1 MCGISGVMSLDG
13 RPVSALAERLDCMN
27 KLQAHRGPDGE
38 GRWIHPFAIVG
49 LGHRRLSIIDVAMGA
64 QPMRDVSSG
73 CIISYN
79 GEVYNYRELRDEIG
93 AHEFRTSSDTEVILR
108 AWLRWG
114 PSCVERLRGMF
125 AFTIWDPREGVLFSA
140 RDRFGVKPYYYT
152 ERDGL
157 FHFASEAKALL
168 PFLPAVETN
177 VDGLRDYLAFQLCL
191 AGKTMFSG
199 VHELPAGHTLT
210 VKNGKIKI
218 ERYWEVFFDLDFSH
232 TPRWFEERTRE
243 LLDESVRLHLR
254 ADVPV
259 GAYISGGID
268 SGLIATLA
276 SQQQSDLVGFT
287 GTFALGAEYDETRYA
302 NDIATQSGVPL
313 HTRSITVDD
322 FIRDIGTVMHHLD
335 YPVAGPGSFS
345 QYEVSG
351 LAASHRKVV
360 LGGQGGDEIFG
371 GYTRYLIA
379 YFEQCIKAAID
390 GTSQNGNFVVNYESI
405 IPNLSSL
412 RNYKP
417 LLQEFWRDGLFAP
430 MNERYFRLINR
441 APHLGDAVRWNE
453 IGTYSPF
460 TSFLEIFD
468 GDNVRKDS
476 YFDRMTHFDFKTLL
490 PALLHVEDRVS
501 MAHGLE
507 ARVPMLDHPLVEFA
521 ATIPAD
527 VKFTNGEL
535 KRSLMQVARGVLPDS
550 VVKRTDKMG
559 FPTPF
564 TEWARG
570 DARDFVMDLLSSR
583 AAQSRRYVDN
593 KRVLELVEKES
604 RFGRNLWAVFS
615 LELWQQTFHD
625 VVVPFNPKVAM
636 STPVSSP
643 VFMHAAA

>member
-13 RPVSALAERLDCMN
+13 RPVSALAERLDLMN

-38 GRWIHPFAIVG
+38 GRWIHPFAIIG

-64 QPMRDVSSG
+64 QPMRDSASG

-93 AHEFRTSSDTEVILR
+93 AGEFRTNSDTEVILR

-125 AFTIWDPREGVLFSA
+125 AFTIWDPREGILFSA
-140 RDRFGVKPYYYT
+140 RDRFGVKPFYYI
-152 ERDGL
+152 EQDGL

-168 PFLPAVETN
+168 PFLPAVETD

-210 VKNGKIKI
+210 VKNGQIKI

-232 TPRWFEERTRE
+232 TARWFEERTRE
-243 LLDESVRLHLR
+243 LLDESVRMHLR
-254 ADVPV
+254 ADVPL

-268 SGLIATLA
+268 SGIIATLA
-276 SQQQSDLVGFT
+276 SRQQSDVAGFT
-287 GTFALGAEYDETRYA
+287 GTFAMGAEYDETRYA
-302 NDIATQSGVPL
+302 NDIATQSGVAL

-322 FIRDIGTVMHHLD
+322 FIRDIGKVMHHLD

-345 QYEVSG
+345 QYEVSE
-351 LAASHRKVV
+351 LASSHRKVV

-441 APHLGDAVRWNE
+441 APHLGDAVNWDE

-460 TSFLEIFD
+460 KTFLEIFD
-468 GDNVRKDS
+468 GGNVKKDS

-550 VVKRTDKMG
+550 VVNRTDKMG

-570 DARDFVMDLLSSR
+570 DARDFVMDLLSSS
-583 AAQSRRYVDN
+583 AAQSRRYINN

-625 VVVPFNPKVAM
+625 VVVPFNPKSAM

-643 VFMHAAA
+643 VFLNAAA

>member
-1 MCGISGVMSLDG
+1 MCGISGVLSLDG
-13 RPVSALAERLDCMN
+13 RPVSALAERLDLMN
-27 KLQAHRGPDGE
+27 QLQAHRGPDGE

-64 QPMRDVSSG
+64 QPMRDVASG
-73 CIISYN
+73 CVISYN
-79 GEVYNYRELRDEIG
+79 GEIYNYRELRDEIG
-93 AHEFRTSSDTEVILR
+93 AHEFRTNSDTEVILR

-114 PSCVERLRGMF
+114 ADCVKKLRGMF
-125 AFTIWDPREGVLFSA
+125 AFTIWDPREGTLFSA
-140 RDRFGVKPYYYT
+140 RDRFGVKPYYYI
-152 ERDGL
+152 EREGL

-168 PFLPAVETN
+168 PFLSSVETD

-191 AGKTMFSG
+191 AGKTMFRG

-210 VKNGKIKI
+210 VRNGQIKI
-218 ERYWEVFFDLDFSH
+218 ERYWEVFFELDWSH

-243 LLDESVRLHLR
+243 LLNESIELHLR
-254 ADVPV
+254 ADVPL

-268 SGLIATLA
+268 SGIIASIA
-276 SQQQSDLVGFT
+276 AEKQSDLVGFT
-287 GTFALGAEYDETRYA
+287 GTFDLGKDYDESRYA
-302 NDIATQSGVPL
+302 NDIAQKSGVPL
-313 HTRSITVDD
+313 HTQTINVDD
-322 FIRDIGTVMHHLD
+322 FIRDIGKVMHHLD

-345 QYEVSG
+345 QYEVSR

-379 YFEQCIKAAID
+379 YFEQCIKSAID
-390 GTSQNGNFVVNYESI
+390 GTSGNGNFVVTYESI

-441 APHLGDAVRWNE
+441 APHLGDAINWDQ
-453 IGTYSPF
+453 IGNYSPF
-460 TSFLEIFD
+460 NSFLEIFD
-468 GDNVRKDS
+468 GGNVKKDS

-550 VVKRTDKMG
+550 VVERTDKMG

-564 TEWARG
+564 AEYARG
-570 DARDFVMDLLSSR
+570 GARDYVMDLLSSR
-583 AAQSRRYVDN
+583 AANSRQYVNN

-625 VVVPFNPKVAM
+625 VVVPFNPRVAM
-636 STPVSSP
+636 STPVSVP
-643 VFMHAAA
+643 AFMHAAA